1 MDWTWAAGAGAAV
14 AAAVVTN
21 AHPRTLHSCGPMGSG
36 FLCLFTFYGI

>member
-14 AAAVVTN
+14 VAVVTN